1 MAGDAGVEEGLAAA
15 GRAPDRQGVRM
26 SEWTLRGLELW
37 LSRALYTPSS
47 IAQDKAHAHLIP
59 KGC

>member
-1 MAGDAGVEEGLAAA
+1 MAGDAGVEERLAAT

-26 SEWTLRGLELW
+26 SEWTLRGLELR
-37 LSRALYTPSS
+37 LNRVLYTPAPM
-47 IAQDKAHAHLIP
+47 AQDKVHAHLIP